1 MLINGFKEGDFMK
14 KLYNKKI
21 IISCTLFCLALT
33 LGIVWYFALSPKVL
47 EADYPYY
54 PEVSNITEA
63 ADVIVVG
70 KVLEA
75 EDVKNLN
82 INTDPQTRNSTDSI
96 PYTISKVE
104 VTDVIKGNV
113 EIGDILEVKQLGD
126 FEKMPEAFLAETDG
140 YFNKDDSELLFLA
153 SFESTPYSPLNPTQ
167 GAVKVLEDQ
176 TLYSASKYSLFGYEA
191 KTRSTP
197 QTLDDAIAEISKYV
211 QYQGAIGK

>member
-33 LGIVWYFALSPKVL
+33 LGIVWYFALSSKVL

-75 EDVKNLN
+75 EDVQNLN

-167 GAVKVLEDQ
+167 GAVRKRFLNLFLE
-176 TLYSASKYSLFGYEA
+176 LN
-191 KTRSTP
+191 
-197 QTLDDAIAEISKYV
+197 
-211 QYQGAIGK
+211 

>member
-1 MLINGFKEGDFMK
+1 LRRYFIF
-14 KLYNKKI
+14 NKKKYRI
-21 IISCTLFCLALT
+21 VRLWAFRKRLFFENILA
-33 LGIVWYFALSPKVL
+33 P
-47 EADYPYY
+47 
-54 PEVSNITEA
+54 
-63 ADVIVVG
+63 
-70 KVLEA
+70 
-75 EDVKNLN
+75 
-82 INTDPQTRNSTDSI
+82 

>member
-1 MLINGFKEGDFMK
+1 MT
-14 KLYNKKI
+14 
-21 IISCTLFCLALT
+21 CTIYILA
-33 LGIVWYFALSPKVL
+33 P
-47 EADYPYY
+47 
-54 PEVSNITEA
+54 
-63 ADVIVVG
+63 
-70 KVLEA
+70 
-75 EDVKNLN
+75 
-82 INTDPQTRNSTDSI
+82 

-191 KTRSTP
+191 KLVLP
-197 QTLDDAIAEISKYV
+197 LKLWMMQ
-211 QYQGAIGK
+211 

>member
-1 MLINGFKEGDFMK
+1 MK
-14 KLYNKKI
+14 KIYNKKI
-21 IISCTLFCLALT
+21 IICCTIFCLALT
-33 LGIVWYFALSPKVL
+33 FGIVGHFASSPKVL

-75 EDVKNLN
+75 EDVQNLN

-96 PYTISKVE
+96 PYTISKIE
-104 VTDVIKGNV
+104 VTNVIKGNV

-126 FEKMPEAFLAETDG
+126 FENMPEAFLAETDG
-140 YFNKDDSELLFLA
+140 YFNTNDSELLFLA
-153 SFESTPYSPLNPTQ
+153 SFEGTPYSPLNPTQ

-176 TLYSASKYSLFGYEA
+176 TLYSASKYSFFSVL
-191 KTRSTP
+191 
-197 QTLDDAIAEISKYV
+197 I
-211 QYQGAIGK
+211 